1 MKATS
6 MTSMA
11 VLGGKLFT
19 YYNYGFR
26 FLLCFNVNEHEI
38 ISTRNYKSI

>member
-6 MTSMA
+6 MFSMA
-11 VLGGKLFT
+11 MLEGKLFI

-26 FLLCFNVNEHEI
+26 FLLCFDVNEHEI
-38 ISTRNYKSI
+38 ISTKNYKII